1 VAARDRIFGWVYV
14 SPLLLVL
21 VPFFVA
27 PLLVVI
33 AASFFE
39 SDGFGGLI
47 ANPTLGNYVDIFT
60 SALTF
65 NLYLETI
72 KFTVL
77 TWFFSLIIGFWIAYF
92 LVFHVRSPLLGIG
105 LFLLCTVPF
114 WTSNIIRMISWI
126 PLLGKEGLI
135 NMSLIKLGVVHEPL
149 EFLLFSSFSVVVAYV
164 HQLTIFMVVP
174 IFNAMARIDKRVVE
188 AALDAGACR
197 FDIVRLI
204 VLPLS
209 KNGIALGSIF
219 VVSIVMGDF
228 FVIKVMSGGGSASV
242 VGALYEDV
250 GVLQYPSAAASAVLL
265 TIVVTLLVTA
275 ILRTVDVRKEIARWR
290 RPITRCV
297 QAPCRRPWWR
307 TRSRRAPAGGPGRS
321 TSSSPCSCFT
331 CSRSMVR

>member
-1 VAARDRIFGWVYV
+1 LAGPLLASGFASSRVASKIANEANIMAAREGVFGWVYI
-14 SPLLLVL
+14 SPLMLVL

-33 AASFFE
+33 AASFLQ
-39 SDGFGGLI
+39 SDGFGGI
-47 ANPTLGNYVDIFT
+47 IVNPTLQNYIDIF
-60 SALTF
+60 SSGLTF
-65 NLYLETI
+65 NLYLETV
-72 KFTVL
+72 KFTIL
-77 TWFFSLIIGFWIAYF
+77 TWLFALIIGFWVAYF
-92 LVFHVRSPLLGIG
+92 LVFHVRSPLLAIG

-135 NMSLIKLGVVHEPL
+135 NMSLIRLGIVHEPL

-164 HQLTIFMVVP
+164 HQLTIFMIVP

-188 AALDAGACR
+188 AALDAGASR
-197 FDIVRLI
+197 FEIMWLI

-250 GVLQYPSAAASAVLL
+250 GVLQYPSAAASAVVL
-265 TIVVTLLVTA
+265 TIVVTMLITA
-275 ILRTVDVRKEIARWR
+275 ILRAVDVRKEL
-290 RPITRCV
+290 TR
-297 QAPCRRPWWR
+297 
-307 TRSRRAPAGGPGRS
+307 
-321 TSSSPCSCFT
+321 
-331 CSRSMVR
+331 

>member
-1 VAARDRIFGWVYV
+1 MAARDGAFGWLYV
-14 SPLLLVL
+14 SPLMLVV

-27 PLLVVI
+27 PILVVI
-33 AASFFE
+33 IASFMQ
-39 SDGFGGLI
+39 SDGFGGIILH
-47 ANPTLGNYVDIFT
+47 PTLANYIDIFT
-60 SALTF
+60 SGLTL
-65 NLYLETI
+65 NLYAETI
-72 KFTVL
+72 KFTIL
-77 TWFFSLIIGFWIAYF
+77 TWFFSLIIGFWVAYF
-92 LVFHVRSPLLGIG
+92 LVFHVRNPLLAIG

-135 NMSLIKLGVVHEPL
+135 NMALIRLGVVHEPL

-164 HQLTIFMVVP
+164 HQLTIFMIVP
-174 IFNAMARIDKRVVE
+174 IFNSMARIDKRIVE
-188 AALDAGACR
+188 AALDAGASR
-197 FDIVRLI
+197 FEIMRLI

-275 ILRTVDVRKEIARWR
+275 VLRAVDVRKEIAR
-290 RPITRCV
+290 
-297 QAPCRRPWWR
+297 
-307 TRSRRAPAGGPGRS
+307 
-321 TSSSPCSCFT
+321 
-331 CSRSMVR
+331 

>member
-1 VAARDRIFGWVYV
+1 MAARDRAFGWLYV
-14 SPLLLVL
+14 SPLMLVL
-21 VPFFVA
+21 VPFFAA

-47 ANPTLGNYVDIFT
+47 ANPTLANYADIFT
-60 SALTF
+60 SKLTL
-65 NLYLETI
+65 NLYTETI
-72 KFTVL
+72 KFTIL
-77 TWFFSLIIGFWIAYF
+77 TWLFSLIIGFWVAYF
-92 LVFHVRSPLLGIG
+92 LVFHVRNQLLAIG

-188 AALDAGACR
+188 AALDAGSSR
-197 FDIVRLI
+197 LDIMRLI

-250 GVLQYPSAAASAVLL
+250 GVLQYPTAAASAVVL
-265 TIVVTLLVTA
+265 TIAVTLLVTA
-275 ILRTVDVRKEIARWR
+275 ILRTVDVRKEIAR
-290 RPITRCV
+290 
-297 QAPCRRPWWR
+297 
-307 TRSRRAPAGGPGRS
+307 
-321 TSSSPCSCFT
+321 
-331 CSRSMVR
+331 

>member
-1 VAARDRIFGWVYV
+1 LADPLLASGFASSRVASKIANEANIMAAREGVFGWVYI
-14 SPLLLVL
+14 SPLMLVL

-33 AASFFE
+33 AASFLQ
-39 SDGFGGLI
+39 SDGFGGI
-47 ANPTLGNYVDIFT
+47 IVNPTLQNYVDIF
-60 SALTF
+60 SSGLTF
-65 NLYLETI
+65 NLYLETV
-72 KFTVL
+72 KFTIL
-77 TWFFSLIIGFWIAYF
+77 TWLFALIIGFWVAYF
-92 LVFHVRSPLLGIG
+92 LVFHVRSPLLAIG

-135 NMSLIKLGVVHEPL
+135 NMSLIRLGIVHEPL

-164 HQLTIFMVVP
+164 HQLTIFMIVP

-188 AALDAGACR
+188 AALDAGASR
-197 FDIVRLI
+197 FEIMWLI

-250 GVLQYPSAAASAVLL
+250 GVLQYPSAAASAVVL
-265 TIVVTLLVTA
+265 TIVVTMLITA
-275 ILRTVDVRKEIARWR
+275 ILRTVDVRKEL
-290 RPITRCV
+290 TR
-297 QAPCRRPWWR
+297 
-307 TRSRRAPAGGPGRS
+307 
-321 TSSSPCSCFT
+321 
-331 CSRSMVR
+331 